1 MKKTILI
8 LVLLAGAGVAAYFIY
23 RKVQADK
30 NGMTL
35 DELRNTE
42 TNNKKIN
49 NGEIAGPPQLI
60 LKGMRQQSKAVK
72 QYFVKRGEKIE

>member
-8 LVLLAGAGVAAYFIY
+8 LVLLAGAGVAAYLIY

-35 DELRNTE
+35 YELRNTE
-42 TNNKKIN
+42 NNNKRIE
-49 NGEIAGPPQLI
+49 NGEIAGPPQVI
-60 LKGMRQQSKAVK
+60 LKGMQQQSKAVNK
-72 QYFVKRGEKIE
+72 YFVKRG

>member
-1 MKKTILI
+1 MMKKTILI

-23 RKVQADK
+23 KKVQADK

-42 TNNKKIN
+42 NNNKRIE
-49 NGEIAGPPQLI
+49 NGEIAGPPQII
-60 LKGMRQQSKAVK
+60 LKNLQTSAKATSKYVMK
-72 QYFVKRGEKIE
+72 